1 MKYMGNKRR
10 IVKEIMPLM
19 LAELQP
25 GQCFVDAFC
34 GSCTISENVP
44 KDHRRIANDAHRWLI
59 AMWERLTT
67 TDWKPPTTID
77 KELYDKVRSSWRAD
91 DGRYDDATIGYIGWM
106 ASRSGKWFEAGYS
119 GHNVKGRDYIA
130 ENIRNTTKQIENL
143 KGVEWHTGSYADL
156 VIPENSLIYCDPPYK
171 NKNKYK
177 QEFDFDK
184 FYNWARFQ
192 ENIFISEYEMPDDFI
207 EITSFDKR
215 VLMDATAKAGYK
227 KEKLFTNKLTFE
239 TIKDNLI

>member
-1 MKYMGNKRR
+1 
-10 IVKEIMPLM
+10 MPLM

-91 DGRYDDATIGYIGWM
+91 DGRYDDATIGWIGWV
-106 ASRSGKWFEAGYS
+106 ASRSGRWFDAGYS
-119 GHNVKGRDYIA
+119 GHDVKGRDYIA
-130 ENIRNTTKQIENL
+130 ENIRNISKQIENL
-143 KGVEWHTGSYADL
+143 KGVEWRSGSYADL

-171 NKNKYK
+171 GTSNYSVSR
-177 QEFDFDK
+177 DFDYDA
-184 FYNWARFQ
+184 FYNWCRTKSVQGHTLFV
-192 ENIFISEYEMPDDFI
+192 SEYSMPSDFT
-207 EITSFDKR
+207 E
-215 VLMDATAKAGYK
+215 VW
-227 KEKLFTNKLTFE
+227 NK
-239 TIKDNLI
+239 TIKTTINPTATFTVTERLYTI

>member
-25 GQCFVDAFC
+25 GQCFVDAFS
-34 GSCTISENVP
+34 GRATITENVP
-44 KDHRRIANDAHRWLI
+44 QDHRRIANDAHRWLI

-67 TDWKPPTTID
+67 TNWQPPTTIE
-77 KELYDKVRSSWRAD
+77 KELYDKVKASWRAD
-91 DGRYDDATIGYIGWM
+91 DGKYDDATIGWVGFM

-156 VIPENSLIYCDPPYK
+156 VIPENSLIYCDPPYQGTST
-171 NKNKYK
+171 YSVSR
-177 QEFDFDK
+177 DFDYDA
-184 FYNWARFQ
+184 FYSWCRTKSAEGHTVFV
-192 ENIFISEYEMPDDFI
+192 SEYSMPPDFTEVWHKSI
-207 EITSFDKR
+207 KTTLNPTNTFS
-215 VLMDATAKAGYK
+215 VT
-227 KEKLFTNKLTFE
+227 EKLYK
-239 TIKDNLI
+239 I

>member
-1 MKYMGNKRR
+1 
-10 IVKEIMPLM
+10 M

-91 DGRYDDATIGYIGWM
+91 DGKYDDATIGYIGWM
-106 ASRSGKWFEAGYS
+106 ASRSGRWFDAGYS
-119 GHNVKGRDYIA
+119 GHDVRGRDYIA
-130 ENIRNTTKQIENL
+130 ENIRNISKQIENL
-143 KGVEWHTGSYADL
+143 KGVEWRSGSYADL
-156 VIPENSLIYCDPPYK
+156 VIPEKSLIYCDPPYK
-171 NKNKYK
+171 GTSNYSVSR
-177 QEFDFDK
+177 DFDYDA
-184 FYNWARFQ
+184 FYNWCRTKSAQGHTLFV
-192 ENIFISEYEMPDDFI
+192 SEYSMPSDFT
-207 EITSFDKR
+207 E
-215 VLMDATAKAGYK
+215 VW
-227 KEKLFTNKLTFE
+227 NK
-239 TIKDNLI
+239 TIKTTINPTATFTVTERLYTI